1 MNKNKTYRYYLLLI
15 GILGAVL
22 LSACQ
27 GEELLA
33 DNSTPSTDAAA
44 DVRPLVEH
52 TVSVAIDGTA
62 TRVAY
67 QPLGD
72 GLQLSWKANENL
84 GVYIYNKTNS
94 TYTYAGSILSTGT
107 EGDRGVRHFTGTISA
122 KNGGETYIYI
132 HPFIDG
138 ETQGSTAHGHITLTT
153 QSAALGSTTHLS
165 SLIPL
170 IWHEG
175 SPFPTYH
182 GYALHLSLAFNQDP
196 GTITSVTLQ
205 TMDEVGTT
213 AIFPAQFDAATM
225 TGGSTKNSAIT
236 LNVTSGTATK
246 IGSVWTAD
254 AYLACTN
261 ADVDVFRTKFNV
273 KVETGSNGTF
283 YNEYRSFPGQEQA
296 NADDGL
302 AMLANGKCYNLGA
315 AMSEGAAP
323 TIISTQYKVNSLLGM
338 WNEYGKST
346 DPFHLVVYA
355 GGDAELPTDGVMP
368 QQLKDNKDAIL
379 LRYISQIAGNGTPTW
394 LGPAAGSLYAT
405 GYSTAEELKQAD
417 VTVNNI
423 EITQPTEVFV
433 TFISEFGWNENL
445 LGYYYYSGEAPSS
458 NSVVKTIIFPNV
470 SKPNHQPFN
479 LEGTGSGSTTTPANI
494 GTPTQA
500 PLREF
505 ETVKLLYTDAQGYTS
520 TTFPKGTTIGFMMMI
535 DTEAQENSPKSGYD
549 LLKWSQWRLF
559 TNTKWN
565 TENSKWLNTYANNN
579 FFASGDVCNDSGA
592 PIPGLAIYG
601 VKDNATNTENTAYGA
616 MIFMVSTKVPE
627 AMKTYNKAY
636 FNIGTG
642 PLIVTK

>member
-1 MNKNKTYRYYLLLI
+1 MKKNKTYRLYLLLI

-27 GEELLA
+27 GEELMT
-33 DNSTPSTDAAA
+33 DTSTTSTDAVAEA
-44 DVRPLVEH
+44 RPLIQH
-52 TVSVAIDGTA
+52 QVSVALDGAA

-67 QPLGD
+67 KPLGD
-72 GLQLSWKANENL
+72 GLQLSWAANEAL
-84 GVYIYNKTNS
+84 GVYIYNKSDN
-94 TYTYAGSILSTGT
+94 TYTYAGSISSTGT
-107 EGDRGVRHFTGTISA
+107 EGDRGVRHFTGTVSA
-122 KNGGETYIYI
+122 KSSDETYVYI
-132 HPFIDG
+132 HPFISG
-138 ETQGSTAHGHITLTT
+138 ETQGSTAHGSIPLTP

-165 SLIPL
+165 GLIPL

-196 GTITSVTLQ
+196 GTISSVTLQ
-205 TMDEVGTT
+205 TMNEVGTT
-213 AIFPAQFDAATM
+213 AIFPTTFEASNM
-225 TGGSTKNSAIT
+225 TGGSTKNSALT
-236 LNVTSGTATK
+236 LTTSGTATRH
-246 IGSVWTAD
+246 GSVWTAD

-273 KVETGSNGTF
+273 KVVAANGTF
-283 YNEYRSFPGQEQA
+283 YNEYRSFPGQETAPNQK
-296 NADDGL
+296 L
-302 AMLANGKCYNLGA
+302 PMLANGKCYNLGTT
-315 AMSEGAAP
+315 MSKDAAP
-323 TIISTQYKVNSLLGM
+323 TVISTQYKVNSLLGM
-338 WNEYGKST
+338 WNTYGKST

-379 LRYISQIAGNGTPTW
+379 SRYISQIAVNGTPTW

-405 GYSTAEELKQAD
+405 GYTTTEELKQAD
-417 VTVNNI
+417 VTINNI
-423 EITQPTEVFV
+423 LITQPTEVFV

-445 LGYYYYSGEAPSS
+445 LGYYYYNMNNEPESSGD
-458 NSVVKTIIFPNV
+458 VTKTIIFPNV

-494 GTPTQA
+494 GTPAQA

-520 TTFPKGTTIGFMMMI
+520 STFPAGTTIGFMMMI
-535 DTEAQENSPKSGYD
+535 DTEAQETSPKSGYD
-549 LLKWSQWRLF
+549 LLRWSQWRLF

-579 FFASGDVCNDSGA
+579 FFASGDVCKGSGT

-627 AMKTYNKAY
+627 AMQTANKAY

-642 PLIVTK
+642 AQVLKK